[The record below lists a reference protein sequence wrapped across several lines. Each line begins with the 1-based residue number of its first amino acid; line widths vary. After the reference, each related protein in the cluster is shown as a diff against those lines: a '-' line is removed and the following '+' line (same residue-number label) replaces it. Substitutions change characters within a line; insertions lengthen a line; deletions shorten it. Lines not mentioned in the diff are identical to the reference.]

1 MLAPSFVKTSILPLD
16 FWAKCDMLESIIP
29 HEKEAIRMFKWFQS
43 LVSVH
48 YQELTRMQRELH
60 RETKK

>member
-1 MLAPSFVKTSILPLD
+1 
-16 FWAKCDMLESIIP
+16 
-29 HEKEAIRMFKWFQS
+29 MFKWFQS